1 VNRFALSDP
10 LDEARTAISR
20 RILFVATAVF
30 GLGALL
36 MATGPFPIPHRAAL
50 VTSFTGAAL
59 LSLLATRLRGE
70 ATQWAV
76 LGITV
81 AALTLVA
88 LYAGFSGLGLNA
100 PAIGF
105 ATLLPMAICAAVGM
119 RSGVITAVASV
130 ASLLVLAWAEHRG
143 LISGAGLL
151 ADLGLERRLANHML
165 LLGAGLACGAMV
177 AQVLLIHRR
186 AGAEREARFV
196 GLLGIAVDTYWEL
209 DATLSA
215 TTIWRRDKDN
225 RFVQLEQVLPAPWD
239 QADSRFQAADLA
251 AHKATW
257 RRAGRFATCTRGGSC
272 PMTHSPRP
280 REWRAALRRAGALCW
295 LLGRDAR
302 HHGQRGDATSD
313 ARHRESLPR
322 PL

>member
-1 VNRFALSDP
+1 
-10 LDEARTAISR
+10 
-20 RILFVATAVF
+20 
-30 GLGALL
+30 
-36 MATGPFPIPHRAAL
+36 M
-50 VTSFTGAAL
+50 
-59 LSLLATRLRGE
+59 
-70 ATQWAV
+70 
-76 LGITV
+76 
-81 AALTLVA
+81 TLVA

-239 QADSRFQAADLA
+239 QADSRFEAADLA
-251 AHKATW
+251 AHKADLAA
-257 RRAGRFATCTRGGSC
+257 RRPFRDLHARWVLPDGRIRHDHVSGE
-272 PMTHSPRP
+272 PRFD
-280 REWRAALRRAGALCW
+280 AQGAL
-295 LLGRDAR
+295 LAIGA
-302 HHGQRGDATSD
+302 
-313 ARHRESLPR
+313 
-322 PL
+322 